1 MPATKSKTAQ
11 PKTEAA
17 KAPTAGSAKPKIE
30 KPKAPATK
38 TAQPKQ
44 ATTKKAASTTPAV
57 KTEKT
62 ATKSAAPAKKET
74 GKVAQPAAKVV
85 KTEKPTK
92 AAANATTK
100 ASTQS
105 KAPVKT
111 AGKAAAVKVA
121 SAPVV
126 KKEPRGKPVILKGP
140 PRNHVKRGAV
150 LPKTRQGK
158 QAWLQYTV
166 DVSKPVEDGIMDA
179 AAFEKFL
186 HDRFK
191 VSGKAGVLGDV
202 VKITREKTKI
212 IVTGSIAFSKRYL
225 KYLAKKFLKKQ
236 SLRDWLRVVAT
247 SKTAY
252 ELRYYNIDEQAEGD
266 EGEEEEE
273 KA

>member
-11 PKTEAA
+11 PKAEAA
-17 KAPTAGSAKPKIE
+17 KAPAGAAKPKIE

-44 ATTKKAASTTPAV
+44 ATKKAASTPVV
-57 KTEKT
+57 KTVKT
-62 ATKSAAPAKKET
+62 AKTTPKAAPVPKKDSV
-74 GKVAQPAAKVV
+74 KLAQPAKAAKA
-85 KTEKPTK
+85 EKPKAGAATK
-92 AAANATTK
+92 AAPG
-100 ASTQS
+100 
-105 KAPVKT
+105 KAPVK
-111 AGKAAAVKVA
+111 AVAKAA
-121 SAPVV
+121 PV

-140 PRNHVKRGAV
+140 PKVQIKRGAT

-247 SKTAY
+247 SKTSY